1 MTVIVSR
8 SRRQHIG
15 VVGTVVN
22 LLIIAVL
29 NGVIGVV
36 AIYADYG
43 PVVVTGVLTVDVD
56 CVTNV
61 VGAVVLSVE

>member
-1 MTVIVSR
+1 MLNIS
-8 SRRQHIG
+8 
-15 VVGTVVN
+15 
-22 LLIIAVL
+22 VL

-56 CVTNV
+56 CITNV

>member
-1 MTVIVSR
+1 MLVGHEDKNVPVF
-8 SRRQHIG
+8 G

-22 LLIIAVL
+22 LLIIGVL

-43 PVVVTGVLTVDVD
+43 TVVVSGVLTVDVD

-61 VGAVVLSVE
+61 VGAIVLSVE